1 MTRGPEVCH
10 NKSMENKEVTT
21 KYAAWETEVQFRV
34 FDLYIDAWQFAEQ
47 VFTETGRI
55 VAVEPIQFA

>member
-1 MTRGPEVCH
+1 
-10 NKSMENKEVTT
+10 MENKEVTT